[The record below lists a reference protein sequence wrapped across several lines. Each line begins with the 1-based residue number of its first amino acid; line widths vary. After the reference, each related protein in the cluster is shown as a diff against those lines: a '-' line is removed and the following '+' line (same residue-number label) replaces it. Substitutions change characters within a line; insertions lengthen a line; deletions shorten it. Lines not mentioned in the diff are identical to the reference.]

1 MITRDTKH
9 GEASGKGAEPAGRPP
24 ENVPRDGA
32 MGGEPSSD
40 ICTAPVTGWA
50 QQQSLGDTELRVSER
65 VG

>member
-1 MITRDTKH
+1 MVRRR
-9 GEASGKGAEPAGRPP
+9 GRAQSQQEAAPP